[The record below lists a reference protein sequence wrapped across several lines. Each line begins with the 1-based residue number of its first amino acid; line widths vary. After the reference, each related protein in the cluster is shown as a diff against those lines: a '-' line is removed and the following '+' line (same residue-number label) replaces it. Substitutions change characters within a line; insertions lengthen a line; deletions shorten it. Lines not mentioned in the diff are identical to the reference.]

1 MPYRPRAASFKK
13 GLLTL
18 LNSFIMKSLLQK
30 KYTLLV
36 TVSMFVISCIS
47 ARNAG
52 VPEGGPETNTA
63 AVVTAPPASLAADA
77 DFNFFISANPSN
89 REVTLNFVNSS
100 IGIMRIS
107 VFSYIGRE
115 VFTKLVPISDDGAAT
130 TTLSLPGALPAGT
143 YMMKAESS
151 KSACTKMFMLR
162 AGA

>member
-1 MPYRPRAASFKK
+1 
-13 GLLTL
+13 
-18 LNSFIMKSLLQK
+18 MKSLLQK

-36 TVSMFVISCIS
+36 TVSMFVISCAC

-52 VPEGGPETNTA
+52 VPEGGPETNAA
-63 AVVTAPPASLAADA
+63 AVVTPPAASEPVDA

-89 REVTLNFVNSS
+89 REVTLNFTNSS

-107 VFSYIGRE
+107 VYSYIGRE
-115 VFTKLVPISDDGAAT
+115 VFTKLVPISDAGAAT
-130 TTLSLPGALPAGT
+130 TTLNLPGTLPAGT